1 MSKHASPETAFLWMD
16 CDAFRA
22 PAGSPRPDLTGMEL
36 EDFSPEGMD
45 AFGGMETGF
54 GISSEGAATPK
65 QVMNHRSSPY
75 KVSRAPKVDTV
86 TFKGV
91 DTSKAYLDTITQGG
105 EILEYPDGTIE
116 IKPGIAEEFA
126 LLLVV
131 RDGTEAGAYW
141 SDRVTLSTPPA
152 EGAVD
157 GDTLAGS
164 EFSIIPLSPL
174 RKIYGSR
181 PAALDVADVVQVT
194 ADGTPAVGG

>member
-1 MSKHASPETAFLWMD
+1 
-16 CDAFRA
+16 
-22 PAGSPRPDLTGMEL
+22 
-36 EDFSPEGMD
+36 
-45 AFGGMETGF
+45 
-54 GISSEGAATPK
+54 
-65 QVMNHRSSPY
+65 
-75 KVSRAPKVDTV
+75 PKVDTV

-141 SDRVTLSTPPA
+141 SDRVTLSNPPA
-152 EGAVD
+152 EGTVD

-181 PAALDVADVVQVT
+181 PAALDVGDVVQVG
-194 ADGTPAVGG
+194 ADGTPTGP

>member
-1 MSKHASPETAFLWMD
+1 MSTHASPETAFLWMD

-22 PAGSPRPDLTGMEL
+22 LAGTPRPDLTGMEL
-36 EDFSPEGMD
+36 EDFAPDGFD

-54 GISSEGAATPK
+54 AISSEGAATPK
-65 QVMNHRSSPY
+65 QVMNHRTSPY
-75 KVSRAPKVDTV
+75 KVARAPRVDTV
-86 TFKGV
+86 TFRGV

-116 IKPGIAEEFA
+116 VKPGIAEEFA

-181 PAALDVADVVQVT
+181 PAALDVGDVIQVG
-194 ADGTPAVGG
+194 ADGTPTGP

>member
-1 MSKHASPETAFLWMD
+1 MSTHASPETAFLWMD

-22 PAGSPRPDLTGMEL
+22 PAGTPRPDLTGMEL
-36 EDFSPEGMD
+36 ESFAPAGFD

-54 GISSEGAATPK
+54 SISAEGAATPK
-65 QVMNHRSSPY
+65 QVMNHRTSPY
-75 KVSRAPKVDTV
+75 KVGRAPRVNTI

-91 DTSKAYLDTITQGG
+91 DTSKAYLDTITEGG
-105 EILEYPDGTIE
+105 RILEYPDGSVEIE
-116 IKPGIAEEFA
+116 RGISEEFA

-181 PAALDVADVVQVT
+181 PAALDAGDVVQVG
-194 ADGTPAVGG
+194 ADGTPTGP

>member
-1 MSKHASPETAFLWMD
+1 MSTHASPETAFLWMD

-22 PAGSPRPDLTGMEL
+22 PAGTPRPDLTGMEL
-36 EDFSPEGMD
+36 ESFAPAGFD

-54 GISSEGAATPK
+54 SISAEGAATPK
-65 QVMNHRSSPY
+65 QVMNHRTSPY
-75 KVSRAPKVDTV
+75 KVGRAPRVNTI

-91 DTSKAYLDTITQGG
+91 DTSKAYLDTITEGG
-105 EILEYPDGTIE
+105 RILEYPDGSVEIE
-116 IKPGIAEEFA
+116 RGIAEEFA

-181 PAALDVADVVQVT
+181 PAALDAGDVVQVG
-194 ADGTPAVGG
+194 ADGTPTGP